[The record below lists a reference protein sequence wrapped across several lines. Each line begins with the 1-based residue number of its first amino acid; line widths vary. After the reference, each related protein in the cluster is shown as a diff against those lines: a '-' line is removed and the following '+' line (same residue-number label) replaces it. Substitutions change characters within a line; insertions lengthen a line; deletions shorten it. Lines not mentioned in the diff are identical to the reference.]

1 LRTTDAHIE
10 GELAVLT
17 QDLCDSRTTDAHIG
31 GELAVLTQDLCELRT
46 TDAHIEGELDGL
58 TPDPCDPTPRTRAV
72 SCVPAYPVAAMLR
85 LPLLATL
92 AFGLLL
98 PTTSS
103 ADPLPAWLADRAEDA
118 QWLTEKG
125 ENPRALIN
133 LWPSGVEVVIYL
145 PGLDTADVV
154 SRIERYDIWNNTDM
168 VESALCTDGAF
179 FTGTRVRMAGLSAFS
194 PTITSYRKDVRP
206 EGFTMSWTLLNEEDS
221 NTWLTR
227 NKDALAQMLTQ
238 TAVDVGIDDYLEEV
252 RDKIG
257 GVSSVEGSHTYEGG
271 YYRYMQEIHSRSK
284 VQESLVRSFGQGPQ
298 LRAALKSALFS
309 AGRVD
314 LAGKA
319 GDKGVE
325 FDVRGASQKTVKPG
339 T

>member
-1 LRTTDAHIE
+1 
-10 GELAVLT
+10 
-17 QDLCDSRTTDAHIG
+17 
-31 GELAVLTQDLCELRT
+31 
-46 TDAHIEGELDGL
+46 
-58 TPDPCDPTPRTRAV
+58 
-72 SCVPAYPVAAMLR
+72 MLR
-85 LPLLATL
+85 LSLLATL
-92 AFGLLL
+92 ALGLLV
-98 PTTSS
+98 PTPSF

-238 TAVDVGIDDYLEEV
+238 TAVDRGIDDYLEEV

>member
-1 LRTTDAHIE
+1 MRWLLMVA
-10 GELAVLT
+10 LA
-17 QDLCDSRTTDAHIG
+17 
-31 GELAVLTQDLCELRT
+31 AV
-46 TDAHIEGELDGL
+46 
-58 TPDPCDPTPRTRAV
+58 
-72 SCVPAYPVAAMLR
+72 
-85 LPLLATL
+85 
-92 AFGLLL
+92 AFGGAPAAADEL
-98 PTTSS
+98 PSFLT
-103 ADPLPAWLADRAEDA
+103 DRAEDA
-118 QWLTEKG
+118 QWLKEEG
-125 ENPRALIN
+125 ERPRALIN
-133 LWPSGVEVVIYL
+133 LWPSGVEVVVYL
-145 PGLDTADVV
+145 PGLNPAEVV
-154 SRIERYDIWNNTDM
+154 GRIERYDIWNNTDM

-238 TAVDVGIDDYLEEV
+238 TAVDRGIDDYLEEV

-257 GVSSVEGSHTYEGG
+257 TVSSVEGSHTYEGG